1 MELDR
6 QRKTDPNYVKQQLE
20 KQGYVDSSYS
30 RASDIAETMR
40 QRRIEEVK
48 ALLGE
53 DAADLA
59 GVNTIRFDTRSGL
72 VLTDA
77 EAVR

>member
-1 MELDR
+1 M
-6 QRKTDPNYVKQQLE
+6 
-20 KQGYVDSSYS
+20 
-30 RASDIAETMR
+30 
-40 QRRIEEVK
+40 
-48 ALLGE
+48 LGK

>member
-1 MELDR
+1 MQLSKEV
-6 QRKTDPNYVKQQLE
+6 KIDPEYVRQQLIE
-20 KQGYVDSSYS
+20 QGYVDSSHG
-30 RASDIAETMR
+30 RASRIAETIR
-40 QRRIEEVK
+40 EKRKTEVDIM
-48 ALLGE
+48 LGK